1 MPITK
6 TRTRFQKLDLPG
18 GGTAYIPD
26 DITILFPE
34 APDIPMEDRHY
45 LAYIPWDDRYLKH
58 IPRKYR
64 DFFVYALPHLH
75 ARTSD
80 VHTALSVSQL
90 PKLFGTTAADFDD
103 RAVYLALILHD
114 CGWSEVSQQELAA
127 SL

>member
-18 GGTAYIPD
+18 GGIAYVPD

-34 APDIPMEDRHY
+34 APDIAVEDRHY

-64 DFFVYALPHLH
+64 DFFVYALPYLH

-90 PKLFGTTAADFDD
+90 PKLFAATNRSALRSTRPTATSS
-103 RAVYLALILHD
+103 RPSRLRPLLIFP
-114 CGWSEVSQQELAA
+114 S
-127 SL
+127 